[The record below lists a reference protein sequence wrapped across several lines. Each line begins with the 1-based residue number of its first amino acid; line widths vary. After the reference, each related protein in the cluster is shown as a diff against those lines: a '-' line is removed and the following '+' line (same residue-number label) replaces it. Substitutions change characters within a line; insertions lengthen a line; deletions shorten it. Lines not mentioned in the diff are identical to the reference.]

1 MFNEHDEEMPLQ
13 DKSDEEVEYENCVKM
28 TILLQCDPKLPNWKF
43 VAYKLAMP
51 QFTKQYYNDL
61 V

>member
-28 TILLQCDPKLPNWKF
+28 TIFHSSDIIYEQML
-43 VAYKLAMP
+43 
-51 QFTKQYYNDL
+51 
-61 V
+61 